1 MTLFIW
7 STHPSS
13 SPALEINFCV
23 NFKFTMSPVDAMPCT
38 NFRLIDWMPS
48 NETKLTNLSFIVGRF
63 VTYMWSW
70 LSYTGSWEM
79 QLCWLYTRTN
89 IFWSDNILMSSP
101 KSFQML
107 EKYVILWNCNAIGEH
122 WTQQAQLLLPKILFL
137 PLSVPLTWQ
146 LVCAF
151 VCGLHQEMWPP
162 SSSSCLTSGPF
173 DTPEFISLK
182 FLLLLL
188 YIITTY

>member
-1 MTLFIW
+1 
-7 STHPSS
+7 
-13 SPALEINFCV
+13 
-23 NFKFTMSPVDAMPCT
+23 MSLVDAMPCT
-38 NFRLIDWMPS
+38 HFRLIDWMPS

-70 LSYTGSWEM
+70 LSYTGSWEL
-79 QLCWLYTRTN
+79 QLCW
-89 IFWSDNILMSSP
+89 F
-101 KSFQML
+101 FQNHHLLVRQHLDVISEMPD
-107 EKYVILWNCNAIGEH
+107 KYVILWNCNAIGEH

-151 VCGLHQEMWPP
+151 VYGLHREMWPP

-182 FLLLLL
+182 LLFLLL
-188 YIITTY
+188 YIIITS